1 MRFLI
6 QNVLEASVRVEDHIT
21 GSIGPGLLVFVGV
34 GPEDDRSV
42 ADKMLRKLLNMR
54 IFKDENDKTNLS
66 VIDIGGSVLLV
77 SQFTLYAD
85 CRRGNRP
92 SFVNAAPPA
101 LAEELYDYLMEEC
114 RKVIPDTAGGKF
126 GADMKVSLINN
137 GPFTIILDS
146 ADLK

>member
-1 MRFLI
+1 MRFVI
-6 QNVLEASVRVEDHIT
+6 QNVLEASVRVDDRIT
-21 GSIGPGLLVFVGV
+21 GQIDQGLLVLVGV
-34 GPEDDRSV
+34 GPEDDKAT
-42 ADKMLRKLLNMR
+42 ADKMLKKLLNMR

-92 SFVNAAPPA
+92 SFVNAAPPQM
-101 LAEELYDYLMEEC
+101 AEELYEYLLAEC
-114 RKVIPDTAGGKF
+114 SKTIPNTAGGEF

-137 GPFTIILDS
+137 GPFTIVLDS

>member
-1 MRFLI
+1 MRFVI
-6 QNVLEASVRVEDHIT
+6 QNVLEASVRVEGQIT
-21 GSIGPGLLVFVGV
+21 GSIGTGLLVFVGV
-34 GPEDDRSV
+34 GPDDDRAV

-66 VIDIGGSVLLV
+66 VTDVGGSVLLV

-85 CRRGNRP
+85 VRRGNRP

-114 RKVIPDTAGGKF
+114 RKIIPDTAGGKF

-146 ADLK
+146 SDLK

>member
-1 MRFLI
+1 MRFVI
-6 QNVLEASVRVEDHIT
+6 QNVLEASVRVDDRIT
-21 GSIGPGLLVFVGV
+21 GSIGPGLLVLVGV
-34 GPEDDRSV
+34 GPEDDRAV
-42 ADKMLRKLLNMR
+42 ADNMLRKLLNMR

-66 VIDIGGSVLLV
+66 VTDINGSVLLV

-92 SFVNAAPPA
+92 SFVNAAPPDM
-101 LAEELYDYLMEEC
+101 AEDLYDYLLAEC
-114 RKVIPDTAGGKF
+114 AKSVETAGGEF

-137 GPFTIILDS
+137 GPFTIVLDS

>member
-1 MRFLI
+1 M
-6 QNVLEASVRVEDHIT
+6 
-21 GSIGPGLLVFVGV
+21 FVGV
-34 GPEDDRSV
+34 GPEDDRAV

-66 VIDIGGSVLLV
+66 VTDVGGSVLLV

-85 CRRGNRP
+85 VRRGNRP

-114 RKVIPDTAGGKF
+114 RKIIPDTAGGKF

-146 ADLK
+146 SDLK

>member
-1 MRFLI
+1 MRFVI
-6 QNVLEASVRVEDHIT
+6 QNVLEASVRVDDRIT
-21 GSIGPGLLVFVGV
+21 GQIGPGLLVLAGV
-34 GPEDDRSV
+34 GPEDDKAV
-42 ADKMLRKLLNMR
+42 ADKMLKKLLNMR

-66 VIDIGGSVLLV
+66 VIDIEGSVLLV

-92 SFVNAAPPA
+92 SFVNAAPPQM
-101 LAEELYDYLMEEC
+101 AEELYDYLLAEC
-114 RKVIPDTAGGKF
+114 SKVIPNTAGGEF

-137 GPFTIILDS
+137 GPFTVVLDS

>member
-1 MRFLI
+1 MRFVI
-6 QNVLEASVRVEDHIT
+6 QNVLEASVKVDDRIT
-21 GSIGPGLLVFVGV
+21 GQIGPGLLVLVGV
-34 GPEDDRSV
+34 GPDDDKAV
-42 ADKMLRKLLNMR
+42 ADKMLKKLLNMR

-66 VIDIGGSVLLV
+66 VIDIEGSVLLV

-92 SFVNAAPPA
+92 SFVNAAPPQM
-101 LAEELYDYLMEEC
+101 AEELYDYLLAEC
-114 RKVIPDTAGGKF
+114 SKVISNTAGGEF

-137 GPFTIILDS
+137 GPFTVVLDS

>member
-1 MRFLI
+1 MRFVI
-6 QNVLEASVRVEDHIT
+6 QNVLEASVRVEGQIT
-21 GSIGPGLLVFVGV
+21 GSIGTGLLVFVGV

-66 VIDIGGSVLLV
+66 VTDVGGSVLLV

-85 CRRGNRP
+85 VRRGNRP

-114 RKVIPDTAGGKF
+114 RKIIPDTAGGKF

-146 ADLK
+146 SDLK